1 MESSK
6 FFFFRGSGRDTNTI
20 FVSLE
25 TLDLLMCFFCW
36 GGGFSAP
43 LESTWRIIIPG
54 GFASSWTSRNPHLE
68 VRSDT

>member
-25 TLDLLMCFFCW
+25 TLDLLMCFFVA
-36 GGGFSAP
+36 GGGSSAP
-43 LESTWRIIIPG
+43 LEDLG
-54 GFASSWTSRNPHLE
+54 GSSSQE
-68 VRSDT
+68 VSQVVGRHVTPT